1 MVVRER
7 KSDRGRLEKNR
18 MGIGEELNR
27 KRGYMK
33 VYKFGGASV
42 KDAEGVR
49 NLQQIVAQESDDLV
63 IVVSAMGKT
72 TNALEALLA
81 DLLANKDEEATEK
94 WKDILKFHFGIM
106 DGLDF
111 SNALGR
117 EVSRK
122 LGGGWQPQQLRDA
135 GVKRVL
141 GNLIGDGSVNSKVA
155 NVYERAYDAVVSM
168 GERMST
174 TIVAAYL
181 RQCGID
187 VVLWDMTWLLQ
198 TDETFREAAVDMEA
212 SEKLIR
218 KAWDKIEGRKIVVA
232 QGFIGGTKNGEP
244 TTLGRE
250 GSDYSAAIIGNILGA
265 ESVTIWK
272 DVPGILNADPRLVSE
287 TTKIDELSYNDAVEL
302 AYSGAQV
309 IHPKTIRPLE
319 NKHIPL
325 YVKPFGDVKAAGSI
339 IKDEAKPIDTPIYI
353 WRKNQILVTMR
364 AKDFSFV
371 LEESLSHIFEIVKRN
386 RLKVSLIQSS
396 AVTISVCMDNDG
408 RRVQQAIAELQNDY
422 KVSWNEGLNLLSI
435 RGTTPEIL
443 RREQEGRTIL
453 LSQTTRRTARFVM
466 KETNL
471 I

>member
-18 MGIGEELNR
+18 IGIGEELNR

-42 KDAEGVR
+42 KDAKGVR

-72 TNALEALLA
+72 TNALEAVLA
-81 DLLANKDEEATEK
+81 DLLANRDEEATKK
-94 WKDILKFHFGIM
+94 WEDILKFHFGIM

-111 SNALGR
+111 SNELGC

-122 LGGGWQPQQLRDA
+122 LGDGWQPQQLRDA

-422 KVSWNEGLNLLSI
+422 KVSWNEGLSLLTI

>member
-1 MVVRER
+1 
-7 KSDRGRLEKNR
+7 
-18 MGIGEELNR
+18 
-27 KRGYMK
+27 MK

-42 KDAEGVR
+42 KDANGVR
-49 NLQQIVAQESDDLV
+49 NLQQIVAQESGDLV

-72 TNALEALLA
+72 TNALEAVLA
-81 DLLANKDEEATEK
+81 DQLAGNDDGAKKK
-94 WKDILKFHFGIM
+94 WDDIYAYHFGIIR
-106 DGLDF
+106 GLG
-111 SNALGR
+111 LGEECCEGLR
-117 EVSRK
+117 RLVEELERNSVR
-122 LGGGWQPQQLRDA
+122 GG
-135 GVKRVL
+135 
-141 GNLIGDGSVNSKVA
+141 S
-155 NVYERAYDAVVSM
+155 YEQSYDSVVSI

-174 TIVAAYL
+174 MIVAAYL
-181 RQCGID
+181 RQCGMD
-187 VVLWDMTWLLQ
+187 AVLWDMTRLLR
-198 TDETFREAAVDMEA
+198 TDETFREAVVDMGA

-218 KAWDKIEGRKIVVA
+218 QAWDKIVGRKMVVA
-232 QGFIGGTKNGEP
+232 QGFIGGTEKGEP

-325 YVKPFGDVKAAGSI
+325 YVKPFGNAKAAGSI
-339 IKDEAKPIDTPIYI
+339 IKDEAKAISVPVYI
-353 WRKNQILVTMR
+353 WRKNQVLITMR

-371 LEESLSHIFEIVKRN
+371 LEESLSHIFAIIHRY
-386 RLKVSLIQSS
+386 RLRVSLIQSS
-396 AVTISVCMDNDG
+396 AVTISVCVDNT
-408 RRVQQAIAELQNDY
+408 RYVQDAIEALQDDY
-422 KVSWNEGLNLLSI
+422 KVSWNEGLSLLTI

-453 LSQTTRRTARFVM
+453 LSQTTRRTARFVI

-471 I
+471 IQ